1 MTIQKDKVN
10 LLRKIDVFS
19 QLQEYELDVISR
31 YSDFLQ
37 IQKGQ
42 KIFSQNDQ
50 ASELFV
56 VAEGRIG
63 ILSLEDMDDVRI
75 AQILPGESFG
85 ELDFLGKTQR
95 TAGAFAEEDSVLL
108 KFPSK
113 DYTSHEIFQKHREI
127 SAHILYRLMA
137 RVSERIWQVNQLM
150 LDKTQWLQELQK
162 QLFCDKMTGL
172 YNKVYLDED
181 FLNQLPDLGK
191 KATMLMIKPDNF
203 KDINDN
209 YGHTV
214 GDHVLNLMAIFLQ
227 SELGENDIGIRYRGD
242 EFAAILM
249 NTGKDEAITVAKE
262 IHAAYNSMDL
272 TGLIGSDDIK
282 IKISIGIGIYPDT
295 ADNSAK
301 LVEIAHKK
309 MFNARNQGGNR
320 IAV

>member
-1 MTIQKDKVN
+1 MAIQDEKAN

-19 QLQEYELDVISR
+19 QLREYELDVIAQ
-31 YSDFLQ
+31 YSDFSRFE
-37 IQKGQ
+37 KGK
-42 KIFSQNDQ
+42 KIFSQKEQ
-50 ASELFV
+50 ANELFV

-63 ILSLEDMDDVRI
+63 ILSLDDEDDVQI

-85 ELDFLGKTQR
+85 ELDFLGKTVR
-95 TAGAFAEEDSVLL
+95 SAGAFAEEDSILL

-113 DYTSHEIFQKHREI
+113 DYTSYEIFHKHPDI
-127 SAHILYRLMA
+127 SARMLYRLMA
-137 RVSERIWQVNQLM
+137 RVSERIWQVNRQM
-150 LDKTQWLQELQK
+150 FDKTQWLQELQK
-162 QLFCDKMTGL
+162 QLLCDKMTGL

-181 FLNQLPDLGK
+181 FLNQLPDLGES
-191 KATMLMIKPDNF
+191 AALLMIKPDNF
-203 KDINDN
+203 KEINDT

-227 SELGENDIGIRYRGD
+227 SELGEHDIGIRYRGD

-262 IHAAYNSMDL
+262 IHSSYTAMDL
-272 TGLIGSDDIK
+272 TRLVGSDNVK
-282 IKISIGIGIYPDT
+282 VKISIGIALYPDN
-295 ADNSAK
+295 ADTSAK
-301 LVEIAHKK
+301 LVQVAYKK